1 MVFSDFW
8 NITPELEKG
17 VAEMCNLSA
26 GIERQGIKKGIRKGI
41 RKGIKKGIEKG
52 RAEGEN
58 RLAKLISHLLSIGK
72 NDEIKAATESEQLRN
87 ELYKKYG
94 IA

>member
-1 MVFSDFW
+1 
-8 NITPELEKG
+8 
-17 VAEMCNLSA
+17 MCNLSA
-26 GIERQGIKKGIRKGI
+26 GIEKKGIE
-41 RKGIKKGIEKG
+41 KGIEKG

-58 RLAKLISHLLSIGK
+58 RLSRLISHLLKLGK
-72 NDEIKAATESEQLRN
+72 TDEIRAAADSEQMRN